1 MDYFLRMNSIYSIIL
16 FSIIHLLNNLTQT
29 LESLDFFLFF
39 FSIGY
44 QTSFSIITHIFFLFF
59 NILKDTFT
67 FLLLFCSKKN
77 VKYISLPTLFSIV
90 F

>member
-1 MDYFLRMNSIYSIIL
+1 MDYFLRMNSIDSIIL
-16 FSIIHLLNNLTQT
+16 FNIKHLLNNLTQT
-29 LESLDFFLFF
+29 LESLDFFFF

-44 QTSFSIITHIFFLFF
+44 QTSFSIITHTFFLFF
-59 NILKDTFT
+59 NILKYTFT